1 MWFRKKEVS
10 SESPIYPDHIA
21 IIMDGN
27 GRWAKERKLPR
38 TFGHKIGVK
47 VAENIIDYAID
58 RKLKYLTLYAFS
70 TENWQRPEDEVS
82 SLMSLFDDYAEKVIN
97 RYYSDK
103 TGKYKSLYIRF
114 LGDISVLSNS
124 IRKKIDTIESLNKER
139 IPETVINIAVN
150 YGGRHEI
157 TDAVNSFIEKNPGR
171 YITQSDIAGNLYFRE
186 QPEPDLIIRTGGEM
200 RLSNFMLWEAAYS
213 EFYSTAVYWPDFTK
227 EELDKAVIDFN
238 KRNRRYGGI

>member
-97 RYYSDK
+97 RYYSDE

-157 TDAVNSFIEKNPGR
+157 TNAVNCFIEKNPGR
-171 YITQSDIAGNLYFRE
+171 HITQSDIAENLYFRE